1 MISSLE
7 SIIILH
13 FSILALFHNL
23 LNVTNEQNILSGIF
37 FKSLEE

>member
-7 SIIILH
+7 NIVILH

-23 LNVTNEQNILSGIF
+23 SNVINVQNILSGIF
-37 FKSLEE
+37 LKSLEE